1 MGLLLLAAP
10 SAAQQSD
17 SGLRKIEAG
26 QALEQDPEADLS
38 EQEAPPEYLDEL
50 GLPMPCTGP
59 WDWIRFDSGEW
70 MRGRIYRMRRK
81 QVEYRSKRLKKQ
93 TEEWKNV
100 SELCL
105 PNPTRFV
112 LEDYRVLVGRARL
125 RGDTLVVT
133 GRDGN
138 RTADRAAII
147 AILEG
152 DTSEWNRWTGKV
164 SAGVDAQS
172 GNTDQATLTASGEL
186 AREDRNSRAEAMA
199 RSTLGTSGGE
209 ENVNKHRG
217 EVKLDIFVTR
227 RIYWNTIDT
236 SFSHDKFQNLSFRAV
251 PTMGIGWHMF
261 DRTGFEWDVEAAGGY
276 QYTSYISVGPFQAP
290 DEQDGVVRLATRLKW
305 DIITD
310 LKLRLNHDTVLVPSN
325 FGLTSFH
332 TRVELSYE
340 ITDLLALE
348 FTLVHDRVRE
358 PVRSADG
365 RLPEKDDVQ
374 MIFGLA
380 LEYR

>member
-10 SAAQQSD
+10 SAAEESD
-17 SGLRKIEAG
+17 SELRKIEAG
-26 QALEQDPEADLS
+26 SAIQQDPEADLS
-38 EQEAPPEYLDEL
+38 EREAPPEYLDEL

-59 WDWIRFDSGEW
+59 WDWIRFNSGEW
-70 MRGRIYRMRRK
+70 LRGRLYRMRRK
-81 QVEYRSKRLKKQ
+81 EVEYRSKRLKKQ
-93 TEEWKNV
+93 TAKWKDV

-112 LEDYRVLVGRARL
+112 LEGRRIVVGRARL

-138 RTADRAAII
+138 RTVERSGIV

-164 SAGVDAQS
+164 SVGVDAKS
-172 GNTDQATLTASGEL
+172 GNTDQATLTASGEV
-186 AREDRNSRAEAMA
+186 AREDRNSRAQALI

-209 ENVNKHRG
+209 ENVNKHRA
-217 EVKLDIFVTR
+217 EVKFDVFFSR
-227 RIYWNTIDT
+227 RFYWNAIDS

-251 PTMGIGWHMF
+251 PTMGLGWHMF
-261 DRTGFEWDVEAAGGY
+261 DRSSFEWDVEAAGGY
-276 QYTSYISVGPFQAP
+276 QYTSYISVLPGQSPT
-290 DEQDGVVRLATRLKW
+290 EQDGVVRLATKLKW

-310 LKLRLNHDTVLVPSN
+310 LKFYAIHDTVLVPTN
-325 FGLTSFH
+325 FGLTNYH

-340 ITDLLALE
+340 ITDLLSLD

-358 PVRSADG
+358 PVRTSDG

-374 MIFGLA
+374 TILGLA